1 MIDELKFEPSIDAAD
16 IGVAVENGVVT
27 LTGHVPTFA
36 DKMSAERIV
45 SRIKGVKGV
54 AEEIEVRPVG
64 TNLTADDEVAKRI
77 VNVLQWTASVPTDA
91 VKVKISKGRVTLSGT
106 VEWNYQ
112 REAAERVIRGMSG
125 VTGITNAVLI
135 SPRASAVD
143 IRDRIE
149 KAFKRDAGLEA
160 PAIRVAVADGTVTLE
175 GKVHSLSERR
185 AAERAAWA
193 APGVRNVQDRLSIL

>member
-1 MIDELKFEPSIDAAD
+1 M
-16 IGVAVENGVVT
+16 
-27 LTGHVPTFA
+27 
-36 DKMSAERIV
+36 
-45 SRIKGVKGV
+45 
-54 AEEIEVRPVG
+54 
-64 TNLTADDEVAKRI
+64 
-77 VNVLQWTASVPTDA
+77 
-91 VKVKISKGRVTLSGT
+91 
-106 VEWNYQ
+106 EWNYQ

-149 KAFKRDAGLEA
+149 MALKRGAELKAS
-160 PAIRVAVADGTVTLE
+160 AIRVAVAVGTVTLE

-193 APGVRNVQDRLSIL
+193 APGVRNVQDRPSIL